1 MPSAAALAGY
11 PEDWVA
17 YGQGGFAPPG
27 MFPAAQGGQQA
38 PAAAPTPAP
47 VPAPV
52 GQSAAAAAGYPA
64 DWVPYGN
71 GGFAPPGHPATI
83 PQAPSAPAPA
93 SPTAPQPGGTAGTP
107 AAPVAPA
114 TPATI
119 QQAFRDSI
127 QATLGGPTPDQYAAS
142 ASTGPEANAY
152 KTAAQRSAERQQRQ
166 AAHLNA
172 IQGGA
177 ANSPQLAMAS
187 RGIEQQR
194 GESEAQFTA
203 NLVSQRLE
211 AKRAELMRAWEIA
224 ASLGEG
230 AETRALEQR
239 IAEMNAAIERSRVD
253 VSREGLD
260 VQRAGQGI
268 QRELGLSDLALRELL
283 GRGDLDLRRYG
294 IDVGRETAL
303 DELGL
308 GYSNLAYNARRDAL
322 APYL

>member
-1 MPSAAALAGY
+1 MPSAAAQAGY

-27 MFPAAQGGQQA
+27 MFPAGLGGTQA
-38 PAAAPTPAP
+38 PAATPTP

-71 GGFAPPGHPATI
+71 GGFAPPTHPAVTA
-83 PQAPSAPAPA
+83 PTPAAPSQPAAPT
-93 SPTAPQPGGTAGTP
+93 SPTGPAAP
-107 AAPVAPA
+107 APVAPA

-127 QATLGGPTPDQYAAS
+127 QATLGGPTPDQYAAQ

-152 KTAAQRSAERQQRQ
+152 KTVAQRSAERQQRQ

-194 GESEAQFTA
+194 GESEASFTA

-268 QRELGLSDLALRELL
+268 QRELGLGDLGLRGEL

-308 GYSNLAYNARRDAL
+308 GYSNLAYNARRDAIDRSI
-322 APYL
+322 YG

>member
-1 MPSAAALAGY
+1 MASAAAQAGY

-17 YGQGGFAPPG
+17 YGNGGFAPPG
-27 MFPAAQGGQQA
+27 MFPANGPAPAA
-38 PAAAPTPAP
+38 PAAAPQP

-71 GGFAPPGHPATI
+71 GGFAPPTHPAVA
-83 PQAPSAPAPA
+83 PQAPSAPVAGPTQPA
-93 SPTAPQPGGTAGTP
+93 PGGTPGAP

-127 QATLGGPTPDQYAAS
+127 QATLGGPSPDAYAAQ
-142 ASTGPEANAY
+142 AATGPEANAY

-260 VQRAGQGI
+260 VQRAGQGV
-268 QRELGLSDLALRELL
+268 QRELGLGDLALRGEL